1 MGDAAEMPRCMELI
15 GSNQKPRAGFD
26 DVGRGTLVEQGG
38 AGARQCDVQT
48 TDRLALV
55 GDLVSAHAL
64 AFVGQCDP
72 EIAQVLQDRLLLRV
86 RGCLNCPLAVRCL
99 FPRVYL
105 GHRRLRCA
113 GISRAWN
120 FGSAGSP
127 ARGKI
132 NVPLTLFCVERWGGF
147 RVGGHWGC
155 PRMPSAAYLR
165 RQADICL
172 RLAAIAS
179 DEAASSR
186 FLAVDQDYTTQ
197 G

>member
-26 DVGRGTLVEQGG
+26 DVGRGTLVERGG

-55 GDLVSAHAL
+55 GETVSAHAL

-86 RGCLNCPLAVRCL
+86 RGGLNCPLAVRRL
-99 FPRVYL
+99 FPRVYP

-120 FGSAGSP
+120 FCSAGSP
-127 ARGKI
+127 ARCKKTSVGPFLWGTLGRVSRWRPWGVVLACR
-132 NVPLTLFCVERWGGF
+132 VPLIFAAKPTSVS
-147 RVGGHWGC
+147 VS
-155 PRMPSAAYLR
+155 PPSRPMR
-165 RQADICL
+165 RP
-172 RLAAIAS
+172 
-179 DEAASSR
+179 
-186 FLAVDQDYTTQ
+186 
-197 G
+197 